1 MPVNTLA
8 EIVGENIAERR
19 RRLGMSQKE
28 LAEKLDITQDALTR
42 MEKGR
47 IAPKMGRL
55 QDIAD
60 NLQCPVAYL
69 FRTHD
74 DATEERAATVADI
87 LKALPADGQEALVE
101 LVASAARVMNR
112 GE

>member
-1 MPVNTLA
+1 MSVKTLT
-8 EIVGENIAERR
+8 EVVGENISERR
-19 RRLGMSQKE
+19 RKLGLSQKE
-28 LAEKLDITQDALTR
+28 LADKLDITQDALTR

-55 QDIAD
+55 QDLAD
-60 NLQCPVAYL
+60 NLQCPVGYL

-74 DATEERAATVADI
+74 DATEERAATIADI
-87 LKALPADGQEALVE
+87 LKSLPADGQEALVE

-112 GE
+112 GK